1 MFHWSF
7 ESKPKPKADS
17 YWQHYL
23 EGVNRVDGKPYALCK
38 HCGSIFIHPR
48 QNGSPRA
55 VTRHIQHYCAK
66 AKRLQGPLDRFT
78 KRSDG
83 ADANKTTQS
92 TIEEL
97 VLKFFIS
104 GNIAFAQAENT
115 YLRDII
121 KLIPLDSG
129 SRSSCPTGKVLRVRL
144 REHGEVSINELQ
156 ELLDRNDSKV
166 SLALDCW
173 SSRSNYG
180 FIGMHHFHAI
190 VAAIIAL
197 LHDCSTN
204 GRYESSFNVKR

>member
-1 MFHWSF
+1 M
-7 ESKPKPKADS
+7 
-17 YWQHYL
+17 
-23 EGVNRVDGKPYALCK
+23 NRVDGKPYELCK
-38 HCGSIFIHPR
+38 HCGYIFIHPR

-55 VTRHIQHYCAK
+55 VTRHIQQYCAK
-66 AKRLQGPLDRFT
+66 AKRLHGPLDRFT

-83 ADANKTTQS
+83 QDADKTTQS
-92 TIEEL
+92 TIDEL

-115 YLRDII
+115 YLQDIVR
-121 KLIPLDSG
+121 LIPLDSG
-129 SRSSCPTGKVLRVRL
+129 PRSSCPTRKVLRARL

-197 LHDCSTN
+197 LRDYSTN
-204 GRYESSFNVKR
+204 GRYASSFNV